1 MTKPHPAHLAFT
13 VLLVLLAGL
22 PLASRAG
29 EPLIVVEDHG
39 GTSAL
44 PYYEALNLQP
54 RANAPLD
61 DLAKLFGFPGKLG
74 MDGGKVWEA
83 WQAGKSAEIRDYC
96 ETDVINTY
104 LVYNRFRRLRGE
116 LTAEEEAAEAE
127 FVKMQLARIGAAH
140 WQEFLAAW
148 G

>member
-1 MTKPHPAHLAFT
+1 M
-13 VLLVLLAGL
+13 
-22 PLASRAG
+22 
-29 EPLIVVEDHG
+29 
-39 GTSAL
+39 
-44 PYYEALNLQP
+44 P

-83 WQAGKSAEIRDYC
+83 WQAGKAAEIRDYC

-116 LTAEEEAAEAE
+116 LTAAEEAAERRVRQGAPGAHRGAP
-127 FVKMQLARIGAAH
+127 LAGVSRRLGLTVPGAA
-140 WQEFLAAW
+140 L
-148 G
+148 